1 MSSHYLL
8 PAEFSSCLDYWIMEA
23 ETCTAYVILAK
34 LYPEVWTTEASYIAY
49 LSTWLFCLLIFV
61 ALWELS
67 WKVSLTFL
75 LFFFH
80 IYLTT
85 HSSYSEFSSI
95 NSSIIKAK
103 LRVCLDLKQ
112 GWLYPCQTRVG
123 VWYKRKKLASDGKLG
138 TNGRKKLAH
147 DGEPNW
153 LACESKKRC
162 AREKKLATATPNV
175 LYSVQVVA
183 SKHWASLLWAI
194 AHTG

>member
-1 MSSHYLL
+1 MWTIYIGSWSVNAEHHDIVSICEPLIASMSAQYRYIHKVN
-8 PAEFSSCLDYWIMEA
+8 
-23 ETCTAYVILAK
+23 CTALVLVIK
-34 LYPEVWTTEASYIAY
+34 LWGHIHWYNLHFPMIASKAVCEWHSLQRGYTIL
-49 LSTWLFCLLIFV
+49 LSSRCLV
-61 ALWELS
+61 
-67 WKVSLTFL
+67 VCSLV
-75 LFFFH
+75 
-80 IYLTT
+80 
-85 HSSYSEFSSI
+85 
-95 NSSIIKAK
+95 

-112 GWLYPCQTRVG
+112 GWLYPCQARVG

-194 AHTG
+194 THTG